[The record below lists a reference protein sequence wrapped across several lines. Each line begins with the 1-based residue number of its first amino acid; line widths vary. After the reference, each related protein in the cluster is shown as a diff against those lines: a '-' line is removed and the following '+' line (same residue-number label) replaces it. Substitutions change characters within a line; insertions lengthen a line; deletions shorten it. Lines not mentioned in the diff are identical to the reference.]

1 MSPDTSPRE
10 LFGHDADYYLKLLDF
25 GKLEAAAKG
34 QTKPKLRKIT
44 DGEENVLTE
53 IIKSLRR
60 GTALS
65 AYNREQCQ
73 IILEQAT
80 NLKLPDAPAE
90 NTSTDENKPKPPTAK
105 DVAARYLRVRYT
117 RGGNRMA

>member
-34 QTKPKLRKIT
+34 QTKSKLRKIT

-73 IILEQAT
+73 IILEQT
-80 NLKLPDAPAE
+80 TGLKLPDTPNE
-90 NTSTDENKPKPPTAK
+90 SSGTGDKKTRPPTAK